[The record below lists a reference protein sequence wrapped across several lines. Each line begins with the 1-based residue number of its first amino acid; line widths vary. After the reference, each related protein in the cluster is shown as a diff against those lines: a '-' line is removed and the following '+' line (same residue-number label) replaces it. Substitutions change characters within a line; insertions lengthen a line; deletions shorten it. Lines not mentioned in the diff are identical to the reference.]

1 MNQEIDLTQV
11 AAAHSGSIDAQAL
24 GGRRPGAQ
32 AQESRRPGEVENDL
46 EIGERDRGDL
56 AVLDAAPDLG
66 PIPVVLDPPLQPGG
80 VVPEAVLLV
89 PPAGDDPPGAAVGDD
104 EGEDGECEEEHDEE
118 EERDAVGTP

>member
-24 GGRRPGAQ
+24 GVRRPGAQ

-66 PIPVVLDPPLQPGG
+66 PIPVVLDSQLQPGG
-80 VVPEAVLLV
+80 DDRSDRARAPTVPAPLSERGEREAVT
-89 PPAGDDPPGAAVGDD
+89 PASSAQAA
-104 EGEDGECEEEHDEE
+104 
-118 EERDAVGTP
+118 ER